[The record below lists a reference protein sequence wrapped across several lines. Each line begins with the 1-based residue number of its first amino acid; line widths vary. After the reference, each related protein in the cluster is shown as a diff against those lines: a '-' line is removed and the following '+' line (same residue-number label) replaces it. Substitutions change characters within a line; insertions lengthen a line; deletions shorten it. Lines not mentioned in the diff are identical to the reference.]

1 MPKRIS
7 DYRDDLL
14 ADLRDPG
21 EAALY
26 LQAAM
31 EDSEAMFLVALRD
44 VAEARQMAKVAKLV
58 GIAHKILTPKGSPIH
73 SGLQEIGSTTQFS
86 AGLNCARGNRGS
98 QIQSGYRHGV
108 VPGEMTAGI
117 KLQH

>member
-1 MPKRIS
+1 MPKRSS

-58 GIAHKILTPKGSPIH
+58 GPTHKMLTPRGNPIH
-73 SGLQEIGSTTQFS
+73 CGLEGIGSRTQFS
-86 AGLNCARGNRGS
+86 AGLNGARGNRGS
-98 QIQSGYRHGV
+98 
-108 VPGEMTAGI
+108 
-117 KLQH
+117 